1 MWRCSNNI
9 NISSP
14 SAKMCFINR
23 AISFAYKMY
32 KTPDPS
38 LPSNDMANPETNTQ
52 KESLIF
58 WGRTLHAEDVFWKC
72 LMDLCIF
79 AKCWCSIVKNE
90 NNYFVPYPGS
100 IHDSS
105 EALRVFFAFDI
116 PAGWHWWRGAGL
128 SYSSLL
134 TLKTAADQ
142 LTQQVAMM
150 F

>member
-38 LPSNDMANPETNTQ
+38 LPSNDMATPETNTQ

-58 WGRTLHAEDVFWKC
+58 GGRTLPSRR
-72 LMDLCIF
+72 CILKLF
-79 AKCWCSIVKNE
+79 DR
-90 NNYFVPYPGS
+90 FVH
-100 IHDSS
+100 I
-105 EALRVFFAFDI
+105 R
-116 PAGWHWWRGAGL
+116 
-128 SYSSLL
+128 
-134 TLKTAADQ
+134 
-142 LTQQVAMM
+142 
-150 F
+150 